1 MATVDFRVKNGL
13 VVNEKL
19 QVLSATDASSASDT
33 AAAVYSPG
41 GAAISQKLFVGT
53 DFQAAGTTIRLG
65 TSTGSATTATVGGA
79 ITNNTLKIAGT
90 ASGTANLTTDVTTGT
105 VNLFTSSTNQ
115 IVLGSTGA
123 VKVPVGTN
131 ANQPTGASG
140 LIRYNTD
147 KSSLEGH
154 NGTAWYKQ
162 FSGGNFVT
170 TSTTAPTSPDV
181 GQMWFDSSDEKVYQR
196 FNDGTSSF
204 WVETGGAPGASS
216 SNVAG
221 ALVLRDASGNFAAGT
236 ITATLSGNASTAT
249 NVQGGTAGGLPY
261 NTASSTSTFLPIGT
275 INQVL
280 ESSGTAP
287 RWTNSLT
294 LSGSAT
300 ASSVI
305 ATTSFQVGTGV
316 STRTLTADNLG
327 RVTIRYDDNSLN
339 YPITIQNRG
348 INAIGNGTG
357 ILFQMAGGGGAA
369 VNAASI
375 EVLAE
380 QTSYSGTTADA
391 SLVVKVAQDGVLTE
405 RFRIDSAGNV
415 TFASSIT
422 TVSVSL
428 SVAAN
433 STTQGSATLLTSNIN
448 VVTSATA
455 AINDAIRLPSSAAG
469 ARFTIINNTAVNI
482 SLFPA
487 VGAQIDVQGTN
498 IAFPLESG
506 VKLDFLS
513 VSTTQWYTLNSTYA

>member
-19 QVLSATDASSASDT
+19 QVLSATDAANASDT

-41 GAAISQKLFVGT
+41 GAAISKKLFVGT
-53 DFQAAGTTIRLG
+53 DFQANGTAINLG
-65 TSTGSATTATVGGA
+65 TSTGSATTTTVGGA
-79 ITNNTLKIAGT
+79 ITGNTLKMAST
-90 ASGTANLTTDVTTGT
+90 TSGTVNLTTDVTTGT
-105 VNLFTSSTNQ
+105 INVFTSSTNQ

-123 VKVPVGTN
+123 VRLPVGAN
-131 ANQPTGASG
+131 ANQPTGTNG

-147 KSSLEGH
+147 KASIEDFSGS
-154 NGTAWYKQ
+154 AWYKL
-162 FSGGNFVT
+162 FDGRNFVT

-181 GQMWFDSSDEKVYQR
+181 GQMWFDSSDEKIYQR

-216 SNVAG
+216 SNIAN
-221 ALVLRDASGNFAAGT
+221 ALVLRDASGNFSAGT
-236 ITATLSGNASTAT
+236 ITAALSGNATTAT
-249 NVQGGTAGGLPY
+249 NVQGGAAGSLVY
-261 NTASSTSTFLPIGT
+261 NTGASTSTFLGIGA
-275 INQVL
+275 INSVL
-280 ESSGTAP
+280 QSTGSAPQWSS
-287 RWTNSLT
+287 SLT
-294 LSGSAT
+294 LAGSLS
-300 ASSVI
+300 ASSI
-305 ATTSFQVGTGV
+305 TATTSLQVGTGV
-316 STRTLTADNLG
+316 TTRTATVDNLG
-327 RVTIRYDDNSLN
+327 RIILRYDDTSLN

-348 INAIGNGTG
+348 INAVGHGTG
-357 ILFQMAGGGGAA
+357 ILFQIANGGGTA

-375 EVLAE
+375 EILTE
-380 QTSYSGTTADA
+380 QTSYTGSTADA

-415 TFASSIT
+415 TFAASIT

-428 SVAAN
+428 TVAA
-433 STTQGSATLLTSNIN
+433 SGTTQGSATLLTSNIN

-455 AINDAIRLPSSAAG
+455 AVNDSIRLPASAAG
-469 ARFTIINNTAVNI
+469 ARFTIINQTAVNL

-498 IAFPLESG
+498 IAFPLEAG

>member
-19 QVLSATDASSASDT
+19 QVLSTTDAANASDT
-33 AAAVYSPG
+33 AAAVYAPG
-41 GAAISQKLFVGT
+41 GAAISKKLFVGT
-53 DFQAAGTTIRLG
+53 DLQANGTAVNLG
-65 TSTGSATTATVGGA
+65 TSTSSATTVTVGGA
-79 ITNNTLKIAGT
+79 ITGNTLKV
-90 ASGTANLTTDVTTGT
+90 SGTSSGTVNLTTDVTTGT

-123 VKVPVGTN
+123 VKLPVGTN
-131 ANQPTGASG
+131 ANQPTGANG
-140 LIRYNTD
+140 LVRYNTD
-147 KSSLEGH
+147 KASFEVYNS
-154 NGTAWYKQ
+154 TAWFKQ
-162 FSGGNFVT
+162 FDGRNFVT

-181 GQMWFDSSDEKVYQR
+181 GQIWYDSSDDKIYQR

-216 SNVAG
+216 SNVAN

-236 ITATLSGNASTAT
+236 ISAALNGNATSAT
-249 NVQGGTAGGLPY
+249 NIQGGAAGSVPF
-261 NTASSTSTFLPIGT
+261 NTAASTSSFVAIGALDT
-275 INQVL
+275 VL
-280 ESSGTAP
+280 RSTGTAP
-287 RWTNSLT
+287 QWTNSIALA
-294 LSGSAT
+294 GSAT

-305 ATTSFQVGTGV
+305 ATTNFQIGTGV
-316 STRTLTADNLG
+316 ATRTTIGDSLG
-327 RVTIRYDDNSLN
+327 RLVSRFDDNSLN

-348 INAIGNGTG
+348 ITAIGNGTG
-357 ILFQMAGGGGAA
+357 ILFQLAGGGGAA

-375 EVLAE
+375 EILTE
-380 QTSYSGTTADA
+380 QTSYSGSTADA

-415 TFASSIT
+415 TFAASIT

-428 SVAAN
+428 TVAAN
-433 STTQGSATLLTSNIN
+433 GTTQGSATLLTSNIN
-448 VVTSATA
+448 VVTSATG

-469 ARFTIINNTAVNI
+469 GRFTVINTTAVNL

-487 VGAQIDVQGTN
+487 VGAQIDVQGVN
-498 IAFPLESG
+498 IAFPLEAG